1 MDFRNA
7 FDFSGRRVVVVG
19 ASRGG
24 IGASIADAFKQC
36 GANVTITGIE
46 SEPIE
51 SDRGKY
57 VYFQLDVAEPDAVQ
71 RFADEVGALDILVNC
86 AGMGRR
92 DQEYEPATFKRV
104 METNLYG
111 LLYLSNSFK
120 PALTKSKGSILAIA
134 SMYAAFGS
142 PRIPAYGAS
151 KAGVSQMT
159 KSLAIAFAAESVR
172 VNAIAPGFIATEQT
186 ARVRADETHY
196 RRVLERSPMN
206 RWGEPGDIA
215 GAALFLASPA
225 AEFITGVTLPVDG
238 GYSVT

>member
-1 MDFRNA
+1 MDLRNA
-7 FDFSGRRVVVVG
+7 FDFSGRCVVVVG

-24 IGASIADAFKQC
+24 IGASIADAFRQC
-36 GANVTITGIE
+36 GAEVTITGIE
-46 SEPIE
+46 TEPIE
-51 SDRGKY
+51 ADRGKY
-57 VYFQLDVAEPDAVQ
+57 AYHQLDVADPDAVQ
-71 RFADEVGALDILVNC
+71 RFAETVGALDVLVNC

-92 DQEYEPATFKRV
+92 DQEFEPATFKRV

-120 PALTKSKGSILAIA
+120 PALTRSKGSIVAIA
-134 SMYAAFGS
+134 SMYAVFGS

-159 KSLAIAFAAESVR
+159 KSLAIAFAAEGVR

-206 RWGEPGDIA
+206 RWGEPDDLA

-225 AEFITGVTLPVDG
+225 AGFITGVTLPVDG